1 MKNKRKTI
9 ISILII
15 IFAVIASLLY
25 VFFFQP
31 SSVPRT
37 VSPYL
42 QEYLSEAI
50 ENKHV
55 WVIEKISKEDES
67 QSTYTIKDTNEKNIF
82 FLSNPSQIGAS
93 DLVGKKITIEGIFKM
108 NDKSSEGRLKDMS
121 AVVLEVN
128 SFEIIE

>member
-1 MKNKRKTI
+1 MKNIQKRIFTAR
-9 ISILII
+9 II
-15 IFAVIASLLY
+15 IFAVFASLLY

-31 SSVPRT
+31 GSVPRT

-93 DLVGKKITIEGIFKM
+93 DLVGKKITIEGTFKM
-108 NDKSSEGRLKDMS
+108 SDKTSEGRLKDMS
-121 AVVLEVN
+121 AVILEVN
-128 SFEIIE
+128 SFEIVE